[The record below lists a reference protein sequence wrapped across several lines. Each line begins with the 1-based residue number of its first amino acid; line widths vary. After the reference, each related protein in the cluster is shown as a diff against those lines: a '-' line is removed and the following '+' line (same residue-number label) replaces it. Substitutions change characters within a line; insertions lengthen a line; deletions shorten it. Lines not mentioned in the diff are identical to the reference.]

1 MSNSTMMTKELWPGV
16 DHWYGSNNHPKPTI
30 DMGTDAL
37 LTINFKDSDAHKYF
51 ALGVE
56 PSEGRTYKL
65 VCSSLSCSPD
75 GYFTSKFKLV

>member
-1 MSNSTMMTKELWPGV
+1 MNNSTMMTNKELWPGV
-16 DHWYGSNNHPKPTI
+16 SSYYSKITTPTPI
-30 DMGTDAL
+30 GLGKDAL
-37 LTINFKDSDAHKYF
+37 LTVNFKSQDAHKYF

-65 VCSSLSCSPD
+65 VCSSVSCTPD